1 MVTLPTIMDTPT
13 TECKRKTEPYL
24 THYIYNN
31 YVYCSVSSFTS
42 MYAESCWL
50 IAHILTEHAQT
61 EHMHHYHL
69 THDFDVLAEAKELEL
84 FTLEGILLCDLLT
97 S

>member
-1 MVTLPTIMDTPT
+1 
-13 TECKRKTEPYL
+13 
-24 THYIYNN
+24 
-31 YVYCSVSSFTS
+31 

-50 IAHILTEHAQT
+50 IAHTLIEHAQT
-61 EHMHHYHL
+61 EHMHHYHF